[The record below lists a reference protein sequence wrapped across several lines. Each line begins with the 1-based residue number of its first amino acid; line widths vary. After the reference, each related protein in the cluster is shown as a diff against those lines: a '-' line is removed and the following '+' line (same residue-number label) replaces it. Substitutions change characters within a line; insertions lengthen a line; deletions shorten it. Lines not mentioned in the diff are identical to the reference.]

1 MKKLLVVL
9 LALIMVVGC
18 MSAMAEE
25 IDWRALEGGE
35 LNMYGG
41 CDEPH
46 VAAVAKAFEE
56 KTGIKVNYIRMS
68 GNDCYNRI
76 LEERENPQGDVWFGG
91 TWDPYIAAANEG
103 LLHEFTDCI
112 HAPYKSENFGVG
124 EPYWFGIYSGYIGFI
139 CDKDELD
146 ARGLEVPQS
155 WKDLMDPKY
164 EGLIVMANPGATGT
178 GVMTTSILFQIFGDK
193 EKPLAEQT
201 EVLDMIAAMDKNVT
215 TYVKTGSGTSH
226 NVALGEAAIG
236 VGFLHT
242 GLMYVEQGYDNFVL
256 VGPEEGTGYE
266 VGGTA
271 IIEGCK
277 HLDEA
282 KLFVEFALTPECQEI
297 GQRPEIGALQF
308 LTIEGAKDPESAQ
321 SLLGTKLIDYD
332 SDWTGAHKN
341 ELIEAWNSVISSDK
355 IATE

>member
-1 MKKLLVVL
+1 MKKILVML
-9 LALIMVVGC
+9 LALVMVLGC
-18 MSAMAEE
+18 FSAMAEE
-25 IDWRALEGGE
+25 VDWRALEGSE
-35 LNMYGG
+35 LMVYGG

-46 VAAVAKAFEE
+46 VAAVCKAFEE
-56 KTGIKVNYIRMS
+56 KTGIKTSYIRMS

-76 LEERENPQGDVWFGG
+76 LEERENPQGDVWYGG
-91 TWDPYIAAANEG
+91 TWDPYIAAAKEG
-103 LLHEFTDCI
+103 LLYAYEDCK
-112 HAPYKSENFGVG
+112 HLPYKSEKFGVG

-139 CDKDELD
+139 CDAEELE
-146 ARGLEVPQS
+146 ARGLEVPTT

-178 GVMTTSILFQIFGDK
+178 GVMTVSILYQLFGDK
-193 EKPLAEQT
+193 EKPLAEQQN
-201 EVLDMIAAMDKNVT
+201 VLDMIAAMDKNVT

-242 GLMYVEQGYDNFVL
+242 GLMYVEDGYDNFVL
-256 VGPEEGTGYE
+256 SAPEEGTGYE

-277 HLDEA
+277 NLDAA
-282 KLFVEFALTPECQEI
+282 KLFIQFALTPECQEI
-297 GQRPEIGALQF
+297 GQTTGALQF
-308 LTIEGAKDPESAQ
+308 LTVEGAKDPESAS

-332 SDWTGAHKN
+332 SDWTGEHKN
-341 ELIEAWNSVISSDK
+341 ELIEAWNSVISGDK

>member
-1 MKKLLVVL
+1 
-9 LALIMVVGC
+9 
-18 MSAMAEE
+18 
-25 IDWRALEGGE
+25 
-35 LNMYGG
+35 
-41 CDEPH
+41 
-46 VAAVAKAFEE
+46 
-56 KTGIKVNYIRMS
+56 
-68 GNDCYNRI
+68 
-76 LEERENPQGDVWFGG
+76 
-91 TWDPYIAAANEG
+91 
-103 LLHEFTDCI
+103 
-112 HAPYKSENFGVG
+112 
-124 EPYWFGIYSGYIGFI
+124 
-139 CDKDELD
+139 
-146 ARGLEVPQS
+146 
-155 WKDLMDPKY
+155 MDPKY
-164 EGLIVMANPGATGT
+164 KDLIVMANPGATGT

-193 EKPLAEQT
+193 EKPLAEQQ

-242 GLMYVEQGYDNFVL
+242 GLMYIEDGYDNFEL
-256 VGPEEGTGYE
+256 IGPEEGTGYE

-282 KLFVEFALTPECQEI
+282 KLFIQFALTPECQEI
-297 GQRPEIGALQF
+297 GKTVGALQF
-308 LTIEGAKDPESAQ
+308 LTVEGAQDPESAQ

-341 ELIEAWNSVISSDK
+341 EIIEAWNSVISSDK

>member
-1 MKKLLVVL
+1 MKKFLVML
-9 LALIMVVGC
+9 LALILALGC
-18 MSAMAEE
+18 VSALAEE

-76 LEERENPQGDVWFGG
+76 LEERDNPQGDVWYGG
-91 TWDPYIAAANEG
+91 TWDPYIAAADQG
-103 LLHEFTDCI
+103 LLHEFTDCR

-139 CDKDELD
+139 CDAEELE
-146 ARGLEVPQS
+146 ARGLEVPTS

-178 GVMTTSILFQIFGDK
+178 GVMTVSILFQLFGDK
-193 EKPLAEQT
+193 EKPLAEQQN
-201 EVLDMIAAMDKNVT
+201 VLDMIAAMDKNVT

-242 GLMYVEQGYDNFVL
+242 GLMYIEDGYDNFEL

-282 KLFVEFALTPECQEI
+282 KLFIQFALTPECQEI
-297 GQRPEIGALQF
+297 GKTVGALQF
-308 LTIEGAKDPESAQ
+308 LTVEGAQDPESAA
-321 SLLGTKLIDYD
+321 SLLDTKLIDYD

-341 ELIEAWNSVISSDK
+341 EIIEAWNSVISSDK

>member
-1 MKKLLVVL
+1 MKKILVML
-9 LALIMVVGC
+9 LALILVVGC

-56 KTGIKVNYIRMS
+56 KTGIKVSFRRMS
-68 GNDCYNRI
+68 GNDCYNQI
-76 LEERENPQGDVWFGG
+76 LEERENPQADVWFGG

-103 LLHEFTDCI
+103 LLYEYADCV

-139 CDKDELD
+139 CDAEELE

-155 WKDLMDPKY
+155 WNDLMDPKY

-178 GVMTTSILFQIFGDK
+178 GVMTTSILFQLFGDK
-193 EKPLAEQT
+193 EKPLAEQQN
-201 EVLDMIAAMDKNVT
+201 VLDMIAAMDKNVT

-242 GLMYVEQGYDNFVL
+242 GLMYQKQGYDNFVL

-282 KLFVEFALTPECQEI
+282 KLFIQFAMTPECQEI
-297 GQRPEIGALQF
+297 GQQDGIDALQF
-308 LTIEGAKDPESAQ
+308 LTVEGAKDPELAQ

-332 SDWTGAHKN
+332 SDRTGAHKN